1 MAADPA
7 KVRDVVKVE
16 IIDKKD
22 KNARADN
29 DNKKREGR
37 EPKS

>member
-1 MAADPA
+1 M
-7 KVRDVVKVE
+7 VKEHARITDIVKLEIVE
-16 IIDKKD
+16 KKD